1 MYILAV
7 RYVTDTE
14 IYIYIQRQFL
24 LQLDILA

>member
-14 IYIYIQRQFL
+14 IYIYIPRQFL